1 MKDWPWNHRNFYG
14 RIKGKAL
21 NAAQERYLQ
30 EDLPS
35 LALPGS
41 PARIIP
47 SGACSTCS
55 RSRQAS
61 HLWLEIGFGGGEH
74 LVHQALA
81 NPEVQFLGVEPY
93 VNGVAMLLGK
103 MRKAGVENI
112 KLHMGDARDLDGCF
126 TRRKR
131 EQGLFALSRP
141 LAKTAPPSS
150 ALCHAR
156 ASRAFEPLPDGGR

>member
-1 MKDWPWNHRNFYG
+1 MEHRNFYG

-30 EDLPS
+30 EDLPKLS
-35 LALPGS
+35 VAG
-41 PARIIP
+41 I
-47 SGACSTCS
+47 S
-55 RSRQAS
+55 RADNPERRLLDMQQVAAGKP
-61 HLWLEIGFGGGEH
+61 LWLEIGFGGGEH

-103 MRKAGVENI
+103 MRKAGVREYQI
-112 KLHMGDARDLDGCF
+112 AHGRRPRSDGCF

-141 LAKTAPPSS
+141 LAQTAPPSS
-150 ALCHAR
+150 ALCHAG
-156 ASRAFEPLPDGGR
+156 ASRALEPLPDGGC